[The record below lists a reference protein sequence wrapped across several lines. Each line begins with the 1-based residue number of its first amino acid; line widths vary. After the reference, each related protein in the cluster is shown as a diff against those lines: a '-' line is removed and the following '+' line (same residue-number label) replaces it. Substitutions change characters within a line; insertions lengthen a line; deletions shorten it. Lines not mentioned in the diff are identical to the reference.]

1 MYFNIIK
8 RAEVCNRMKWFKD
21 LKTSVKLIITFLF
34 MNIVLGAVGIIGLI
48 NLNKMEEQIGIMYDE
63 RVLPISDLGTV
74 ETDYQRLRV
83 QIRDMVFVAQT
94 EEQKDTFNDIRL
106 QIIQDIK
113 NNLVEY
119 EDGEITPEE
128 QVILDQFHPEFDEYL
143 SLYETAVNYAYANN
157 IDNYLKMAQEFNE
170 SGNAV
175 QGYINELINLNIS
188 LADATDQESD
198 EIYSSSRTFTI
209 ILIGLSVLVNIG
221 LGAVISRLI
230 SKPLKEVSELVETVA
245 NGDLTASTTI
255 HSKDEVGD
263 LARSVN
269 KMVNNLRRTVEGILQ
284 SAESVS
290 ASAQEI
296 SATTEEVAGSASTQA
311 NDSQKINELFKEIVK
326 GAHSQEHDAQTMREL
341 FGELNTAI
349 NAVAENTNDTAVLT
363 EKLTTTAKDG
373 SKVVQESIQGMESI
387 STQMALLEKDAARI
401 DDIIKVIDTIAS
413 QTNLLALNAAIEAAR
428 AGENGKGFAVVADE
442 VRKLAEQSSEA
453 TKEITSII
461 KGIQK
466 NTSLSAIAVAE
477 GVETTKRTEQA
488 FTHIAEMMTQA
499 NEKTMEIASASAK
512 QSSHSANV
520 MNSIESIASASSQ
533 QSAQSND
540 IMNAVQSITGTS
552 EEVAAASEETAAT
565 TQALA
570 NLAEELNG
578 LVATFKTHK

>member
-1 MYFNIIK
+1 
-8 RAEVCNRMKWFKD
+8 MKWFKD

-34 MNIVLGAVGIIGLI
+34 MSIILGAVGIYGLI
-48 NLNKMEEQIGIMYDE
+48 NLNKMDEQIGFMYDE
-63 RVLPISDLGTV
+63 RVIPISDLGKI

-83 QIRDMVFVAQT
+83 QIRDMIFVAQT
-94 EEQKDTFNDIRL
+94 KEEKDPFNAIRM
-106 QIIQDIK
+106 QIIQDIESNMVK
-113 NNLVEY
+113 Y
-119 EDGEITPEE
+119 ENGGINPEE
-128 QVILDQFHPEFDEYL
+128 QVILDQLRPALDEYL
-143 SLYETAVNYAYANN
+143 SLYETAVNFAYANN
-157 IDNYLKMAQEFNE
+157 TEEYLNMAQEFRE

-175 QGYINELINLNIS
+175 QGYIHELINLNIS
-188 LADATDQESD
+188 LADASNLESN
-198 EIYSSSRTFTI
+198 EIYNSSKTFTI
-209 ILIGLSVLVNIG
+209 TIIILSVLFNIG
-221 LGAVISRLI
+221 LGIAISRLI

-245 NGDLTASTTI
+245 NGDLTATTTI
-255 HSKDEVGD
+255 DSKDEVGD

-269 KMVNNLRRTVEGILQ
+269 KMVNNLRKTVEGILQ

-349 NAVAENTNDTAVLT
+349 TAVAENTNETAVLT

-373 SKVVQESIQGMESI
+373 SKVVQASIEGMESI

-570 NLAEELNG
+570 NLAEELNE